1 MGVISKEDV
10 LKKIEYHQSNK
21 VINRMKTIYA
31 LEMLKSDIEDIPEIE
46 ERKEGE
52 WIDYNPN
59 EPLDPRET
67 CSVCGNTEALH
78 KGNFCPNCG
87 ARMKG
92 E

>member
-1 MGVISKEDV
+1 MNS
-10 LKKIEYHQSNK
+10 
-21 VINRMKTIYA
+21 IY
-31 LEMLKSDIEDIPEIE
+31 MLPIYMMLGAIIGLLILIFNSIPIVEP
-46 ERKEGE
+46 KQGE

-78 KGNFCPNCG
+78 KGNYCPNCG

-92 E
+92 INDE